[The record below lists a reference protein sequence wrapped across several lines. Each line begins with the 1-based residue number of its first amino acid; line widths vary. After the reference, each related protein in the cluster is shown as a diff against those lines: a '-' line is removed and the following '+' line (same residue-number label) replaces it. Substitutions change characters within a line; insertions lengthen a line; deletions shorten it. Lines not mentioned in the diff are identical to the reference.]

1 MVFVIITLL
10 VVIYIY
16 KKYKD
21 KYEILAQKIEMYFH
35 KNKTS
40 DDEIEQVIYELWF
53 NPNNLLLVVSTQ
65 KNQWIATV
73 NTLTDNTTL
82 SGL

>member
-40 DDEIEQVIYELWF
+40 DDEIEQVIYEL
-53 NPNNLLLVVSTQ
+53 
-65 KNQWIATV
+65 
-73 NTLTDNTTL
+73 
-82 SGL
+82 

>member
-1 MVFVIITLL
+1 MSGLKICMVFVIITLL

-40 DDEIEQVIYELWF
+40 DDEIEQVIYEL
-53 NPNNLLLVVSTQ
+53 
-65 KNQWIATV
+65 
-73 NTLTDNTTL
+73 
-82 SGL
+82 